1 MTPRSLTAVPLFVL
15 LSGALTLTACGAPT
29 PSAASNTL
37 VIAGYGGSYEEAFKQ
52 SVIPDFEKS
61 CACKVSYIA
70 GSSTDTVAK
79 LKAQQSAP
87 QIDVA
92 LIDDGVQNQ
101 AVQAGLLAK
110 LDPKTVTNLPNV
122 IDIARLPGDV
132 GVGFSL
138 NATGIAY
145 NTDYY
150 AKNGLPAP
158 KRLSDLENPKL
169 KGKLVMPSI
178 TQTYGL
184 GALLIAAKVGGG
196 SESAIDPGFA
206 GIKKVAANAVTFD
219 TTADVS
225 NYFLQ
230 GQAVATVWGN
240 SRVQTLAKKGFPI
253 EFVYPEEGALPLI
266 ATVNV
271 VNKAPHA
278 ALGQK
283 FVNMLLEPA
292 AQQAMAASNFNGPA
306 VKGVT
311 LPAEL
316 ASKVVSQERA
326 AELRKLDWALINK
339 SRSAWTDRWNK
350 EIETA

>member
-1 MTPRSLTAVPLFVL
+1 MTPRSLTIGL
-15 LSGALTLTACGAPT
+15 LAGALTLTACGAPT
-29 PSAASNTL
+29 PSAAPDTL

-52 SVIPDFEKS
+52 SVIPGFEKTCS
-61 CACKVSYIA
+61 CKVTYIA

-79 LKAQQSAP
+79 LKAQQAAP

-110 LDPKTVTNLPNV
+110 LDPKAVTNLANV
-122 IDIARLPGDV
+122 IDIARLPDDV

-158 KRLSDLENPKL
+158 KTLADLENAKL

-196 SESAIDPGFA
+196 SEQRIDPGFA
-206 GIKKVAANAVTFD
+206 GVKKVAANAVTFD

-230 GQAVATVWGN
+230 GQAVASVWGN
-240 SRVQTLAKKGFPI
+240 SRVQMLAKKGFPI
-253 EFVYPEEGALPLI
+253 EFVYPEEGALPLV

-278 ALGQK
+278 DVAQK
-283 FVNMLLEPA
+283 FVNTLLEPA
-292 AQQAMAASNFNGPA
+292 AQKAMAESNFNGPT

-311 LPAEL
+311 LDPAL
-316 ASKVVSQERA
+316 AKLVVGQDRA
-326 AELRKLDWALINK
+326 GDLRKLDWAVINK
-339 SRSAWTDRWNK
+339 NRSAWTDRWNK
-350 EIETA
+350 EIETS

>member
-1 MTPRSLTAVPLFVL
+1 VTPRPLTVAVLTAVL
-15 LSGALTLTACGAPT
+15 ALTACAPPT
-29 PSAASNTL
+29 PSAAPGTL
-37 VIAGYGGSYEEAFKQ
+37 VVAGYGGSYEEAFKQ
-52 SVIPDFEKS
+52 SVIPDFEKTCS
-61 CACKVSYIA
+61 CKVTYIS

-79 LKAQQSAP
+79 LKAQQGAP

-101 AVQAGLLAK
+101 AVQAGLLAP
-110 LDPKTVTNLPNV
+110 LDPKTVTNLANV
-122 IDIARLPGDV
+122 IDLARLPDDV

-145 NTDYY
+145 NTEHY
-150 AKNGLPAP
+150 AKNGLPEPTKLA
-158 KRLSDLENPKL
+158 DLADPKL

-196 SESAIDPGFA
+196 SEHEVDPGFA
-206 GIKKVAANAVTFD
+206 GIKKIAANAVTFD

-230 GQAVATVWGN
+230 GQAVASVWGN
-240 SRVQTLAKKGFPI
+240 SRVQMLAKKGYPVK
-253 EFVYPEEGALPLI
+253 FVYPEEGALPLI

-278 ALGQK
+278 GLAQK
-283 FVNMLLEPA
+283 FVNTLLEPK
-292 AQQAMAASNFNGPA
+292 AQQAMAESNFNGPT
-306 VKGVT
+306 VKGVK
-311 LPAEL
+311 LDPAL
-316 ASKVVSQERA
+316 ADKVVGQDRA
-326 AELRKLDWALINK
+326 ADLRKLDWAVINK
-339 SRSAWTDRWNK
+339 NRSAWTDRWNK

>member
-1 MTPRSLTAVPLFVL
+1 MKPVTPIAGLMLATLA
-15 LSGALTLTACGAPT
+15 LSSCAAPN
-29 PSAASNTL
+29 PSAAPGTL
-37 VIAGYGGSYEEAFKQ
+37 VVAGYGGSYEEAFKQ
-52 SVIPDFEKS
+52 SVIPGFEKS
-61 CACKVSYIA
+61 CSCRVTYIS

-110 LDPKTVTNLPNV
+110 LDPKTVTNLADV
-122 IDIARLPGDV
+122 IDLARLPGDV

-158 KRLSDLENPKL
+158 RRLADLAHAGL

-196 SESAIDPGFA
+196 SEREVDPGFA
-206 GIKKVAANAVTFD
+206 GVKKVAANAVTFD

-230 GQAVATVWGN
+230 GQAVASVWGN
-240 SRVQTLAKKGFPI
+240 SRVQMLAKKGFPV

-278 ALGQK
+278 DLAQK
-283 FVNMLLEPA
+283 FVNTLLEPA
-292 AQQAMAASNFNGPA
+292 AQKAMAESNFNGPT
-306 VKGVT
+306 VKGVE
-311 LPAEL
+311 LDPAL
-316 ASKVVSQERA
+316 ADKVVGQDRA
-326 AELRKLDWALINK
+326 AELRKLDWAAINEN
-339 SRSAWTDRWNK
+339 RSAWTDRWNK
-350 EIETA
+350 EIETS

>member
-1 MTPRSLTAVPLFVL
+1 MNPRPLWL
-15 LSGALTLTACGAPT
+15 AIAALALASCGAPT
-29 PSAASNTL
+29 PSAAPDTL

-52 SVIPDFEKS
+52 SVIPDFERTCS
-61 CACKVSYIA
+61 CKVTYIA

-79 LKAQQSAP
+79 LKAQQAAP

-101 AVQAGLLAK
+101 AVEAGLLAP
-110 LDPKTVTNLPNV
+110 LDPKIVTNLGDV
-122 IDIARLPGDV
+122 IDLARLPGDV

-158 KRLSDLENPKL
+158 TKLADLAKAEL

-196 SESAIDPGFA
+196 SEQHIDPGFA
-206 GIKKVAANAVTFD
+206 GVKQIAANAVTFD

-230 GQAVATVWGN
+230 GQAVASVWGN
-240 SRVQTLAKKGFPI
+240 SRVQMLAKKGFPI

-271 VNKAPHA
+271 VNKAPHPGLA
-278 ALGQK
+278 QR
-283 FVNMLLEPA
+283 FVNALLEPS
-292 AQQAMAASNFNGPA
+292 AQQAMAESNYNGPT
-306 VKGVT
+306 VKGVQ
-311 LPAEL
+311 L
-316 ASKVVSQERA
+316 APDLAAKVVGQERA
-326 AELRKLDWALINK
+326 AELRKLDWAAINK

-350 EIETA
+350 EIETS

>member
-1 MTPRSLTAVPLFVL
+1 MKARSLTAALAA
-15 LSGALTLTACGAPT
+15 GTLTLTACGAPT
-29 PSAASNTL
+29 PSAAPGTL
-37 VIAGYGGSYEEAFKQ
+37 VVAGYGGSYEEAFKE
-52 SVIPDFEKS
+52 SVIPGFEKS
-61 CACKVSYIA
+61 CSCKVSYIA

-101 AVQAGLLAK
+101 AVEQGLLAA
-110 LDPKTVTNLPNV
+110 LDPKAVTNLPKV
-122 IDIARLPGDV
+122 IDLARLPGDV

-158 KRLSDLENPKL
+158 KKLADLADAKL

-196 SESAIDPGFA
+196 SENKIDPGFA
-206 GIKKVAANAVTFD
+206 GVKPIAANAVTFD

-230 GQAVATVWGN
+230 GQAVASIWGN
-240 SRVQTLAKKGFPI
+240 SRVQTLAKKGYPI

-278 ALGQK
+278 DLAQK
-283 FVNMLLEPA
+283 FVNALLEPS
-292 AQQAMAASNFNGPA
+292 AQQAMAASNFNGPVVEG
-306 VKGVT
+306 VK
-311 LPAEL
+311 LDAAL
-316 ASKVVSQERA
+316 AAKVVGQDRA
-326 AELRKLDWALINK
+326 AELRKLDWAVINK
-339 SRSAWTDRWNK
+339 NRSAWTDRWNK
-350 EIETA
+350 EIETS

>member
-1 MTPRSLTAVPLFVL
+1 MKPRPLAAGLSL
-15 LSGALTLTACGAPT
+15 SALALASCGAPT
-29 PSAASNTL
+29 PSAAPDTL

-52 SVIPDFEKS
+52 SVIPAFEKS
-61 CACKVSYIA
+61 CSCAVTYIA

-79 LKAQQSAP
+79 LKAQQAAP

-101 AVQAGLLAK
+101 AVEAGLLAP
-110 LDPKTVTNLPNV
+110 LDPAAVTNLGKV
-122 IDIARLPGDV
+122 IDLARLPGDV

-150 AKNGLPAP
+150 AANGLPAP
-158 KRLSDLENPKL
+158 KRLADLEDARL

-196 SESAIDPGFA
+196 SEREIDPGFE
-206 GIKKVAANAVTFD
+206 GVKKIAANAVTFD

-230 GQAVATVWGN
+230 GQAVASIWGN
-240 SRVQTLAKKGFPI
+240 SRVQTLAGKGFPI
-253 EFVYPEEGALPLI
+253 AFVYPEEGALPLI

-271 VNKAPHA
+271 VTGAPHSGLA
-278 ALGQK
+278 QK
-283 FVNMLLEPA
+283 FVNALLEPS
-292 AQQAMAASNFNGPA
+292 AQQAMAASNFNGPVVEGVELDPALAEKVVGQDRA
-306 VKGVT
+306 VK
-311 LPAEL
+311 
-316 ASKVVSQERA
+316 
-326 AELRKLDWALINK
+326 LRKLDWATINEN
-339 SRSAWTDRWNK
+339 RSAWTDRWNK
-350 EIETA
+350 EVER

>member
-1 MTPRSLTAVPLFVL
+1 MTPRTLTAGL
-15 LSGALTLTACGAPT
+15 LAMALTLTACGAPT
-29 PSAASNTL
+29 PSAAPDTL

-61 CACKVSYIA
+61 CSCKVTYIA

-79 LKAQQSAP
+79 LKAQQGAP

-122 IDIARLPGDV
+122 IDIARLPDDV

-158 KRLSDLENPKL
+158 KKLADLENAKL

-196 SESAIDPGFA
+196 SEQRIDPGFA
-206 GIKKVAANAVTFD
+206 GVKKVAANAVTFD

-240 SRVQTLAKKGFPI
+240 SRVQMLAKKGFPI
-253 EFVYPEEGALPLI
+253 EFVYPEEGALPLV

-278 ALGQK
+278 DLAQK
-283 FVNMLLEPA
+283 FVNKLLEPA
-292 AQQAMAASNFNGPA
+292 AQKAMAESNFNGPT

-311 LPAEL
+311 LDPAL
-316 ASKVVSQERA
+316 ASLVVGQDRA
-326 AELRKLDWALINK
+326 ADLRKLDWAVINK
-339 SRSAWTDRWNK
+339 NRSAWTDRWNK
-350 EIETA
+350 EIETS

>member
-1 MTPRSLTAVPLFVL
+1 MTPRSLTAGL
-15 LSGALTLTACGAPT
+15 LAGALALASCGAPVAPT
-29 PSAASNTL
+29 AAKNSL
-37 VIAGYGGSYEEAFKQ
+37 VIAGYGGSYEEAFNK
-52 SVIPDFEKS
+52 SVIPDFEKTCS
-61 CACKVSYIA
+61 CQVTYIA

-101 AVQAGLLAK
+101 AVEAGLLDK
-110 LDPKTVTNLPNV
+110 LDPRTVTNLPDV

-138 NATGIAY
+138 NATGLAY
-145 NTDYY
+145 NTEYY
-150 AKNGLPAP
+150 AEHGLKPP
-158 KRLSDLENPKL
+158 ERLADLADPKL

-196 SESAIDPGFA
+196 SESDIDPGFE

-230 GQAVATVWGN
+230 GQAVASVWGN
-240 SRVQTLAKKGFPI
+240 SRVQTLAGKGFPI
-253 EFVYPEEGALPLI
+253 KFVYPEEGALPLI

-271 VNKAPHA
+271 VKGAPHA
-278 ALGQK
+278 DLAQK
-283 FVNMLLEPA
+283 FVNLLLEPS
-292 AQQAMAASNFNGPA
+292 AQQELAKAAYNGPA

-311 LPAEL
+311 LDPGL
-316 ASKVVSQERA
+316 AAKVVGQDRA
-326 AELRKLDWALINK
+326 AGLRTLDWTVINK
-339 SRSAWTDRWNK
+339 NRSAWTERWTK
-350 EIETA
+350 EIETS

>member
-1 MTPRSLTAVPLFVL
+1 MTPRPLAAGL
-15 LSGALTLTACGAPT
+15 LAGLLALTSCGAPT
-29 PSAASNTL
+29 PSAAPGTL

-52 SVIPDFEKS
+52 SVIPGFEKS
-61 CACKVSYIA
+61 CSCKVTYIA

-79 LKAQQSAP
+79 LKAQQAAP

-92 LIDDGVQNQ
+92 LIDDGVQAQ
-101 AVQAGLLAK
+101 AVEAGLLAP
-110 LDPKTVTNLPNV
+110 LDPKVVTNLPNV
-122 IDIARLPGDV
+122 IDLARLPGDV

-138 NATGIAY
+138 NATGLAY

-158 KRLSDLENPKL
+158 KRLADLENPGL

-196 SESAIDPGFA
+196 SEQDIEPGFA
-206 GIKKVAANAVTFD
+206 GVKKIAANAVTFD

-240 SRVQTLAKKGFPI
+240 SRVQTLADKGFPI
-253 EFVYPEEGALPLI
+253 AFVYPEEGALPLI

-278 ALGQK
+278 DLAQK
-283 FVNMLLEPA
+283 FVNTLLEPS
-292 AQQAMAASNFNGPA
+292 AQQAMAASNFNGP
-306 VKGVT
+306 VVRGVT
-311 LPAEL
+311 LDPSL
-316 ASKVVSQERA
+316 AGKVVDQNRA
-326 AELRKLDWALINK
+326 ADLRKLDWETINK
-339 SRSAWTDRWNK
+339 NRSAWTERWNK
-350 EIETA
+350 EVETS

>member
-1 MTPRSLTAVPLFVL
+1 MTSRSLTAVL
-15 LSGALTLTACGAPT
+15 LAGALALTACGPPT
-29 PSAASNTL
+29 PSAAPGTL

-52 SVIPDFEKS
+52 SVIPGFEKTCS
-61 CACKVSYIA
+61 CKVTYIA

-79 LKAQQSAP
+79 LKAQQDAP

-101 AVQAGLLAK
+101 AVEAGLLAE
-110 LDPKTVTNLPNV
+110 LDPKTVTNLPKV
-122 IDIARLPGDV
+122 IDLARLPGDV

-138 NATGIAY
+138 NATGLAY

-150 AKNGLPAP
+150 AEHGLRPP
-158 KRLSDLENPKL
+158 ERLADLADPKL
-169 KGKLVMPSI
+169 KGKVVMPSI

-184 GALLIAAKVGGG
+184 GALLMAAKVGGG
-196 SESAIDPGFA
+196 SEQDIGPGFT
-206 GIKKVAANAVTFD
+206 GVKKVAANAVTFD

-253 EFVYPEEGALPLI
+253 KFVYPEEGALPLI

-278 ALGQK
+278 DLAQK
-283 FVNMLLEPA
+283 FVNTLLEPS
-292 AQQAMAASNFNGPA
+292 AQQAMAASNFNGP
-306 VKGVT
+306 VVEGVT
-311 LPAEL
+311 LGPAL
-316 ASKVVSQERA
+316 AEQVVGQERA
-326 AELRKLDWALINK
+326 ADLRKLDWATINK

-350 EIETA
+350 EIESS

>member
-1 MTPRSLTAVPLFVL
+1 MNPRPLWL
-15 LSGALTLTACGAPT
+15 AIAALALTSCGAPT
-29 PSAASNTL
+29 PSAAPDTL

-52 SVIPDFEKS
+52 SVIPAFERTCS
-61 CACKVSYIA
+61 CKVTYIA

-79 LKAQQSAP
+79 LKAQQAAP

-101 AVQAGLLAK
+101 AVEAGLLAP
-110 LDPKTVTNLPNV
+110 LDPKTVTNLADV
-122 IDIARLPGDV
+122 IDLARLPGDV

-150 AKNGLPAP
+150 AEHGLPAP
-158 KRLSDLENPKL
+158 TRLADLADAEL

-196 SESAIDPGFA
+196 SEHRIDPGFA
-206 GIKKVAANAVTFD
+206 GVKQIAANAVTFD

-230 GQAVATVWGN
+230 GQAVASVWGN
-240 SRVQTLAKKGFPI
+240 SRVQMLAKKGFPI
-253 EFVYPEEGALPLI
+253 KFVYPAEGALPLI

-271 VNKAPHA
+271 VNKAPHPGLA
-278 ALGQK
+278 QQ
-283 FVNMLLEPA
+283 FVNALLEPS
-292 AQQAMAASNFNGPA
+292 AQQAMAESNYNGPT
-306 VKGVT
+306 VKGVQ
-311 LPAEL
+311 L
-316 ASKVVSQERA
+316 APDLAAKVVGQDRA
-326 AELRKLDWALINK
+326 AELRKLDWAAINK

-350 EIETA
+350 EIETS

>member
-1 MTPRSLTAVPLFVL
+1 MKPATPALGL
-15 LSGALTLTACGAPT
+15 LLALTACGAPT
-29 PSAASNTL
+29 PSAAPNTL
-37 VIAGYGGSYEEAFKQ
+37 VIAGYGGSYEEAFKK
-52 SVIPDFEKS
+52 SVIPGFEKS
-61 CACKVSYIA
+61 CGCKVTYIS

-79 LKAQQSAP
+79 LKAQQAAP

-101 AVQAGLLAK
+101 AVEAGLLAA
-110 LDPKTVTNLPNV
+110 LDPKKVTNLANV

-158 KRLSDLENPKL
+158 KRLADLENAGL

-184 GALLIAAKVGGG
+184 GALLMAAKVGGG
-196 SESAIDPGFA
+196 SEQDIDPGFA
-206 GIKKVAANAVTFD
+206 GVKKVAANAVTFD

-240 SRVQTLAKKGFPI
+240 SRVQTLAAKGFPI
-253 EFVYPEEGALPLI
+253 AFVYPEEGALPLI

-278 ALGQK
+278 DLAHT
-283 FVNMLLEPA
+283 FVNTLLEPE
-292 AQQAMAASNFNGPA
+292 AQQTMAAFNFNGPA
-306 VKGVT
+306 VNGVT
-311 LPAEL
+311 LDPEL
-316 ASKVVSQERA
+316 AKKVVGQDQA
-326 AELRKLDWALINK
+326 ADLRKLDWPLINK
-339 SRSAWTDRWNK
+339 NRAAWTDRWNK
-350 EIETA
+350 EIETS

>member
-1 MTPRSLTAVPLFVL
+1 
-15 LSGALTLTACGAPT
+15 PT
-29 PSAASNTL
+29 PSASPDTL
-37 VIAGYGGSYEEAFKQ
+37 VVAGYGGSYEEAFKQ
-52 SVIPDFEKS
+52 TVIPEFEKS
-61 CACKVSYIA
+61 CACKVTYIA

-79 LKAQQSAP
+79 LKAQQAAP

-101 AVQAGLLAK
+101 AVEAGLLTA
-110 LDPKTVTNLPNV
+110 LDPKTVTHLPQV
-122 IDIARLPGDV
+122 IDLARLPGDV

-150 AKNGLPAP
+150 EKNGLPAP
-158 KRLSDLENPKL
+158 RRLADLADPKL

-184 GALLIAAKVGGG
+184 GALVIAAKVGGG
-196 SESAIDPGFA
+196 SEQNIDPGFE
-206 GIKKVAANAVTFD
+206 GVKKVAANAVTFD

-230 GQAVATVWGN
+230 GQAVASIWGN
-240 SRVQTLAKKGFPI
+240 SRVQVLADKDYPI

-271 VNKAPHA
+271 VNKAPHPDLA
-278 ALGQK
+278 QK
-283 FVNMLLEPA
+283 FVNALLEPST
-292 AQQAMAASNFNGPA
+292 QVTMAKSNFNGP
-306 VKGVT
+306 VVEGVT
-311 LPAEL
+311 LDPAL
-316 ASKVVSQERA
+316 ARRVVSQERA
-326 AELRKLDWALINK
+326 AELRKLDWNVINK
-339 SRSAWTDRWNK
+339 NRSAWTERWNK
-350 EIETA
+350 EIETS

>member
-1 MTPRSLTAVPLFVL
+1 MTRRSLITG
-15 LSGALTLTACGAPT
+15 LSAAGVLTLASCGAP
-29 PSAASNTL
+29 AAPAKANTL
-37 VIAGYGGSYEEAFKQ
+37 VVAGYGGSYEEAFKQ
-52 SVIPDFEKS
+52 SLIPAFEKS
-61 CACKVSYIA
+61 CGCKVSYIA

-79 LKAQQSAP
+79 LKAQKDAP

-101 AVQAGLLAK
+101 AVEAGLLATI
-110 LDPKTVTNLPNV
+110 DPKTVTNLPNV
-122 IDIARLPGDV
+122 IDLARLPGDV

-138 NATGIAY
+138 NATGLAY
-145 NTDYY
+145 NTEYY
-150 AKNGLPAP
+150 KKNGLPAP
-158 KRLSDLENPKL
+158 KRLADLENPKL

-206 GIKKVAANAVTFD
+206 GVKKVAANALTFD

-278 ALGQK
+278 ELGQK
-283 FVNMLLEPA
+283 FVNALLEPS
-292 AQQAMAASNFNGPA
+292 AQQSMAAANFNGPV

-311 LPAEL
+311 LDPAL
-316 ASKVVSQERA
+316 AAKVVGQDRVKD
-326 AELRKLDWALINK
+326 LRKLDWATINK
-339 SRSAWTDRWNK
+339 NRSAWTDRWNK
-350 EIETA
+350 EIETS

>member
-1 MTPRSLTAVPLFVL
+1 MTPRPLTAGLLAGVL
-15 LSGALTLTACGAPT
+15 CLTSCGAPT
-29 PSAASNTL
+29 PSAAPNAL

-52 SVIPDFEKS
+52 SVIPGFEKTCS
-61 CACKVSYIA
+61 CKVSYIA

-79 LKAQQSAP
+79 LKAQQGAP

-110 LDPKTVTNLPNV
+110 LDPKTVTNLANV
-122 IDIARLPGDV
+122 IDIARLPDDI

-158 KRLSDLENPKL
+158 KKLADLEDAKL

-240 SRVQTLAKKGFPI
+240 SRVQMLAKKGFPI

-278 ALGQK
+278 DLAQK
-283 FVNMLLEPA
+283 FVNTLLEPA
-292 AQQAMAASNFNGPA
+292 AQRAMAESNYNGPT

-311 LPAEL
+311 LDPAL
-316 ASKVVSQERA
+316 AERVVGQDRA

-339 SRSAWTDRWNK
+339 NRSAWTDRWNK

>member
-1 MTPRSLTAVPLFVL
+1 MTRRSLAAAGLA
-15 LSGALTLTACGAPT
+15 GALGLTAACGAPV
-29 PSAASNTL
+29 PSAAPGTL
-37 VIAGYGGSYEEAFKQ
+37 VVAGYGGSYEEAFKQ
-52 SVIPDFEKS
+52 SVIPGFEKS
-61 CACKVSYIA
+61 CGCKVSYIA

-79 LKAQQSAP
+79 LKAQQNAP

-122 IDIARLPGDV
+122 IDIARLPDDV

-138 NATGIAY
+138 NATGLAY

-150 AKNGLPAP
+150 RKNGLAAP
-158 KRLSDLENPKL
+158 KRLADLENPKL

-184 GALLIAAKVGGG
+184 GALLIAARVGGG

-206 GIKKVAANAVTFD
+206 GVKKVAANAVTFD

-230 GQAVATVWGN
+230 GQAVASVWGN
-240 SRVQTLAKKGFPI
+240 SRVRLLAKKGFPI

-278 ALGQK
+278 DLGQK
-283 FVNMLLEPA
+283 FVNTLLDPA
-292 AQQAMAASNFNGPA
+292 AQKLMAEVNFNGPT

-311 LPAEL
+311 LDPAL
-316 ASKVVSQERA
+316 AKQVVGQEHA
-326 AELRKLDWALINK
+326 DQLRKLDWATINK
-339 SRSAWTDRWNK
+339 NRSAWTDRWNK
-350 EIETA
+350 EIETS

>member
-1 MTPRSLTAVPLFVL
+1 MTPRSLTAIPLL
-15 LSGALTLTACGAPT
+15 ALALTACSPPAPS
-29 PSAASNTL
+29 SAPGTL

-52 SVIPDFEKS
+52 SVIPGFERTCS
-61 CACKVSYIA
+61 CKVTYIS

-79 LKAQQSAP
+79 LKAQQGAP

-101 AVQAGLLAK
+101 AVEAGLLAP
-110 LDPKTVTNLPNV
+110 LDPKTVTNLGNV
-122 IDIARLPGDV
+122 IDLARLPGDV

-145 NTDYY
+145 NTDHY
-150 AKNGLPAP
+150 AKHGLPAP
-158 KRLSDLENPKL
+158 TRLADLADPKL

-196 SESAIDPGFA
+196 SEHRIDPGFA
-206 GIKKVAANAVTFD
+206 GIKRIAGNAVTFD

-240 SRVQTLAKKGFPI
+240 SRVQMLAKKGFPI
-253 EFVYPEEGALPLI
+253 KFVYPEEGALPLI

-271 VNKAPHA
+271 VNKAPHPDLA
-278 ALGQK
+278 QK
-283 FVNMLLEPA
+283 FVNTLLEPD
-292 AQQAMAASNFNGPA
+292 AQRAMAESNFNGPT
-306 VKGVT
+306 VKGVQ
-311 LPAEL
+311 LDPAL
-316 ASKVVSQERA
+316 ARQVVGQDRA
-326 AELRKLDWALINK
+326 AALRKLDWATINK
-339 SRSAWTDRWNK
+339 HRSAWTDRWNK
-350 EIETA
+350 EIETS

>member
-1 MTPRSLTAVPLFVL
+1 MTPRSLTAGL
-15 LSGALTLTACGAPT
+15 LAGALALTSCGPPT
-29 PSAASNTL
+29 PSAAPGTL

-52 SVIPDFEKS
+52 SVIPGFEKACS
-61 CACKVSYIA
+61 CKVTYVA

-79 LKAQQSAP
+79 LKAQKDAP

-101 AVQAGLLAK
+101 AVEAGLLAK
-110 LDPKTVTNLPNV
+110 LDPKTVTNLPKV

-138 NATGIAY
+138 NATGLAY

-158 KRLSDLENPKL
+158 ERLADLADPKL

-184 GALLIAAKVGGG
+184 GALLMAAKVAGG
-196 SESAIDPGFA
+196 SEQDIAPGFA
-206 GIKKVAANAVTFD
+206 GVKKVAANAVTFD

-253 EFVYPEEGALPLI
+253 KFVYPEEGALPLI

-271 VNKAPHA
+271 VNKAPHPDLA
-278 ALGQK
+278 QK
-283 FVNMLLEPA
+283 FVNTLLDPS

-306 VKGVT
+306 VEGVT
-311 LPAEL
+311 LDPAL
-316 ASKVVSQERA
+316 AEKVVGQERA
-326 AELRKLDWALINK
+326 ADLRKLDWATINK

-350 EIETA
+350 EIETS

>member
-1 MTPRSLTAVPLFVL
+1 MTPRPLTAGLLAGVL
-15 LSGALTLTACGAPT
+15 CLTACGAPT
-29 PSAASNTL
+29 PSAAPNAL

-52 SVIPDFEKS
+52 SVIPGFEKTCS
-61 CACKVSYIA
+61 CKVSYIA

-79 LKAQQSAP
+79 LKAQQGAP

-110 LDPKTVTNLPNV
+110 LDPKTVTNLANV
-122 IDIARLPGDV
+122 IDIARLPDDV

-158 KRLSDLENPKL
+158 RKLADLEHAKL

-240 SRVQTLAKKGFPI
+240 SRVQMLAKKGFPI
-253 EFVYPEEGALPLI
+253 KFVYPEEGALPLI

-278 ALGQK
+278 DLAQK
-283 FVNMLLEPA
+283 FVNTLLEPA
-292 AQQAMAASNFNGPA
+292 AQRAMAESNYNGPT

-311 LPAEL
+311 LDPAL
-316 ASKVVSQERA
+316 AEQVVGQDRA

-339 SRSAWTDRWNK
+339 NRSAWTDRWNK